1 MKQRPLSTAQIDHF
15 ESIRIEDQQAII
27 SKIQDFSAIPQST
40 KGKKRPSTEA
50 KLEHVVMLIKD
61 FGVEYAK
68 SGRSLCCGCQ
78 VKIMKDEV
86 RVKKIF
92 YDTEVGM
99 KFGGQPF
106 WHHLDCFS
114 KV

>member
-1 MKQRPLSTAQIDHF
+1 MSTAQIDHF
-15 ESIRIEDQQAII
+15 ESIRIEDQQAITA
-27 SKIQDFSAIPQST
+27 KIQDFAAIPQST

-50 KLEHVVMLIKD
+50 KVENILMLIKD

-68 SGRSLCCGCQ
+68 SDRSLCCGCQ
-78 VKIMKDEV
+78 VKIAKNEV

-99 KFGGQPF
+99 KFGGQSF

>member
-1 MKQRPLSTAQIDHF
+1 MSTAQIDHF
-15 ESIRIEDQQAII
+15 ESIRIEDQNAII
-27 SKIQDFSAIPQST
+27 ARIAKVSASPQST
-40 KGKKRPSTEA
+40 KGKKRPSTET
-50 KLEHVVMLIKD
+50 KLKTNNIVIND

-86 RVKKIF
+86 RVKKVF

-114 KV
+114 KVYFVC

>member
-1 MKQRPLSTAQIDHF
+1 MSTAQIYHF
-15 ESIRIEDQQAII
+15 ESIRIEDQKAII
-27 SKIQDFSAIPQST
+27 FRIENVSAIPKVT
-40 KGKKRPSTEA
+40 KGKKRASTDA
-50 KLEHVVMLIKD
+50 KIKSIKIVIND

-78 VKIMKDEV
+78 VKIIKDEV
-86 RVKKIF
+86 RIKKVF